1 MPLFVWVQPSI
12 CLTTGQ
18 DAYQHV
24 GSISQYAIGQCAIG
38 QYQFGQKELADGIS
52 NGPKRVARGGGGEA
66 GGAEWRTPP
75 VAEAASGERS
85 AVSTSITSFDRSQ
98 RSAFSGGQ
106 RTS

>member
-24 GSISQYAIGQCAIG
+24 GSISQYAIGQYAIGQCAIG
-38 QYQFGQKELADGIS
+38 QYQCGQKELADGIS

-66 GGAEWRTPP
+66 GGGRMVDT
-75 VAEAASGERS
+75 ASG
-85 AVSTSITSFDRSQ
+85 
-98 RSAFSGGQ
+98 
-106 RTS
+106 